1 MLVGR
6 QSEISILNNALA
18 SDESQFVAVYGR
30 RRVGKTF
37 LIRQTLQK
45 HFVFQHAG
53 VANSPKSIQLQ
64 AWAESLSEAGLKGFS
79 KPKNWMEAFSLLK
92 ELIKKSRSAKKVIF
106 LDELPWMD
114 TQASQFIPA
123 LEHFWNSWASARAD
137 IMLVVCGSATSWIIR
152 KVIQNHGG
160 LHNRV
165 TQKILL
171 QPFTLR
177 ECEEYAQSRKL
188 VMTRKQIVEAYMV
201 MGGVPY
207 YWSCLQPT
215 MSLAQNMDQLFFNP
229 SGALYDEYNAL
240 YASLYKNPTDYLRVI
255 EALATKRYGLTRAE
269 IVNVTKLNENGA
281 LTTLLQDLEYCG
293 FIRRYNQIG
302 KMKNGAIFQLVDN
315 YTLFYH
321 HFILKNKKSD
331 INFWSHNIQT
341 AMYNVWC
348 GLSFERVVAQHILQV
363 KKALGIAGVLTEEY
377 AWHNDEAQIDLLIDR
392 QDGVINLCEMKFY
405 NSEIHNIEEISNE
418 LVRKRN
424 ILLQNVKT
432 KKAVFLT
439 LISSYD
445 TVARVGAYDIQN
457 KLTINDLFV

>member
-165 TQKILL
+165 TQKIHL

-215 MSLAQNMDQLFFNP
+215 ISLAQNMDQLFFNP
-229 SGALYDEYNAL
+229 SGALYDEYNTL

-439 LISSYD
+439 LISSYG

>member
-165 TQKILL
+165 TQKIHL

-439 LISSYD
+439 LISSYG

>member
-64 AWAESLSEAGLKGFS
+64 AWAESLSESGLKGFS

-165 TQKILL
+165 TQKIHL

-215 MSLAQNMDQLFFNP
+215 MSLAQNIDQLFFNP

-341 AMYNVWC
+341 ALYNVWC

-377 AWHNDEAQIDLLIDR
+377 AWRNDEAQIDLLIDR

-424 ILLQNVKT
+424 VLLQNVKT

-439 LISSYD
+439 LISSYGA
-445 TVARVGAYDIQN
+445 VARVGACDIQN
-457 KLTINDLFV
+457 ELTINDLFA

>member
-165 TQKILL
+165 TQKIHL

-293 FIRRYNQIG
+293 FIRHYNQIG
-302 KMKNGAIFQLVDN
+302 KLKNGAIFQLVDN

-439 LISSYD
+439 LISSYG